1 LSPSPRCMQMNTD
14 EYQRQAQIMSG
25 VPRSSMRCHTPSCSF
40 LVHSDAQ
47 FGGYCCCACFFRFKK
62 TLSKRAR
69 KHGEL
74 CEGRVARQLD
84 PVAPDAAPH
93 WYVPGYLATH
103 SQPGS
108 SSGTSYLGATRF
120 LAQQQAVHD
129 GGGLQLHLPH
139 REGMPAAG
147 PPHGPTDAPG
157 NPSVDQQYGQTAP
170 AGHEECCFNGAGT
183 EAPAACK
190 CPGCIY
196 DAETRTGYCQQCRP
210 TKFRPPECGCSC
222 YGCKSAAGGR
232 WFLAALRRG
241 PVVWDPPLPA
251 SWDSPTAYAVP
262 GGPAASSMGATQ
274 TAHTNPMNT

>member
-1 LSPSPRCMQMNTD
+1 
-14 EYQRQAQIMSG
+14 
-25 VPRSSMRCHTPSCSF
+25 
-40 LVHSDAQ
+40 
-47 FGGYCCCACFFRFKK
+47 
-62 TLSKRAR
+62 
-69 KHGEL
+69 
-74 CEGRVARQLD
+74 
-84 PVAPDAAPH
+84 
-93 WYVPGYLATH
+93 
-103 SQPGS
+103 
-108 SSGTSYLGATRF
+108 
-120 LAQQQAVHD
+120 
-129 GGGLQLHLPH
+129 
-139 REGMPAAG
+139 MPAAG

-196 DAETRTGYCQQCRP
+196 DAETRTGYCQRCRP